1 MIMAVYGV
9 FLSQVSQE
17 PDILFGVPVSARQQ
31 NIKLNDAIGLF
42 VNTLALRSIVP
53 PEIEFGA
60 FVKKQSAEFMRVLDH
75 VNLPFDILLKHIDF
89 KRELSRSPVVQVML
103 AFEQIDGINWGY
115 ADSLDQVE
123 QQGMKTMFDLTLFVS
138 CAGDEYVLT
147 WEYSTDLFTPATIE
161 RFGKRFEHL
170 LLYAVENIDTRIS
183 MLPYADD
190 NELRLVKDTFNATNK
205 YFPVNE
211 TVQSLI
217 FRKSLSCPDAVAIRH
232 NDTEISYQQLLSKSL
247 HLSNLLIDK
256 FSVCRDKRVG
266 VLLNRDPSILICILG
281 VLFAGGAYVPI
292 EATFPSSR
300 VKYILDDSTACALL
314 TTNAL
319 TNKWSGAIPEEKVV
333 CIENIFENPINETQN
348 MGLEDIRLRT
358 DSSGLAYVM
367 YTSGTTVSLR
377 TLFKLLNTILNTIL
391 TFFMFYSYRVN
402 RKVS

>member
-1 MIMAVYGV
+1 
-9 FLSQVSQE
+9 
-17 PDILFGVPVSARQQ
+17 
-31 NIKLNDAIGLF
+31 
-42 VNTLALRSIVP
+42 
-53 PEIEFGA
+53 
-60 FVKKQSAEFMRVLDH
+60 
-75 VNLPFDILLKHIDF
+75 
-89 KRELSRSPVVQVML
+89 
-103 AFEQIDGINWGY
+103 
-115 ADSLDQVE
+115 
-123 QQGMKTMFDLTLFVS
+123 
-138 CAGDEYVLT
+138 
-147 WEYSTDLFTPATIE
+147 
-161 RFGKRFEHL
+161 
-170 LLYAVENIDTRIS
+170 

-319 TNKWSGAIPEEKVV
+319 TNKWSGAMPEEKVV
-333 CIENIFENPINETQN
+333 CIEKLFENPINETQN
-348 MGLEDIRLRT
+348 MGLEKIQSRT

-377 TLFKLLNTILNTIL
+377 TLFK
-391 TFFMFYSYRVN
+391 FV
-402 RKVS
+402 